1 MIKAE
6 IILIKPD
13 ESLNFFSRKS
23 GIVNES
29 NFSVSSL
36 NRSAIKNQE
45 DIIPIV
51 IPITA
56 QISPYPMAIAAPGSP
71 RRSHADSPEALSEKA
86 VTHGPSLLPA
96 NKKSNCEETN
106 LFERIPTQ
114 IINKR

>member
-6 IILIKPD
+6 IILINPE

-36 NRSAIKNQE
+36 KRSAIKNQE

-56 QISPYPMAIAAPGSP
+56 
-71 RRSHADSPEALSEKA
+71 
-86 VTHGPSLLPA
+86 
-96 NKKSNCEETN
+96 
-106 LFERIPTQ
+106 
-114 IINKR
+114 

>member
-56 QISPYPMAIAAPGSP
+56 QISPYPMAIAALQLYKQYLQ
-71 RRSHADSPEALSEKA
+71 HLHYLQYLQM
-86 VTHGPSLLPA
+86 VL
-96 NKKSNCEETN
+96 N
-106 LFERIPTQ
+106 LDLE
-114 IINKR
+114 INKMFQA

>member
-6 IILIKPD
+6 IILIEPD

-71 RRSHADSPEALSEKA
+71 RRSHADSPEAVSY
-86 VTHGPSLLPA
+86 THLTLP
-96 NKKSNCEETN
+96 TT
-106 LFERIPTQ
+106 PYV
-114 IINKR
+114 

>member
-1 MIKAE
+1 MINAE
-6 IILIKPD
+6 IILINPD

-23 GIVNES
+23 GIVNEF

-36 NRSAIKNQE
+36 NFSAIKNQE

-56 QISPYPMAIAAPGSP
+56 QISPYPIAIAAPGSP
-71 RRSHADSPEALSEKA
+71 RRSQADSPEALSENA

-96 NKKSNCEETN
+96 NKKSSWDVTN
-106 LFERIPTQ
+106 LLEKIPTQ
-114 IINKR
+114 IINNR